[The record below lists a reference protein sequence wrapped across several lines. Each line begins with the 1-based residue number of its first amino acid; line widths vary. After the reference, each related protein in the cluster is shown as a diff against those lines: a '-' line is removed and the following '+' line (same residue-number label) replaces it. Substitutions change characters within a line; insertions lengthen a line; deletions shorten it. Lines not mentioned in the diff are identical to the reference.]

1 MQSKVKITLD
11 FDGEM
16 REYLISRV
24 EAKEIE
30 MLIQTGIP
38 KRLIRSVVRIG
49 KNLSLK
55 KKTKKSR
62 IVGESRSGSLY
73 SAIKYLKENGAITE
87 KDGKI
92 VVCDDSKLTAIV
104 KNLEGLLKG
113 DRNRKES
120 YPD

>member
-11 FDGEM
+11 FDGEI

-55 KKTKKSR
+55 KKTKKSK

-73 SAIKYLKENGAITE
+73 NAIKYLKENGAITE

-104 KNLEGLLKG
+104 TNLEGLLKG

>member
-73 SAIKYLKENGAITE
+73 NAIKYLKENGAIAE

>member
-73 SAIKYLKENGAITE
+73 NAIKYLKENGAITE